1 MTERLRQLEQQIEK
15 DAEERQRLQSQAM
28 KQERQLQKWNER
40 YQIIKTGAREKMKER
55 AEKRTDQGIGEGAE
69 AG

>member
-15 DAEERQRLQSQAM
+15 DAEERQRLESQAT
-28 KQERQLQKWNER
+28 KQERQLQRWNER
-40 YQIIKTGAREKMKER
+40 YQIIKSGAREKMKER
-55 AEKRTDQGIGEGAE
+55 AEKRTDEAVGPGNE